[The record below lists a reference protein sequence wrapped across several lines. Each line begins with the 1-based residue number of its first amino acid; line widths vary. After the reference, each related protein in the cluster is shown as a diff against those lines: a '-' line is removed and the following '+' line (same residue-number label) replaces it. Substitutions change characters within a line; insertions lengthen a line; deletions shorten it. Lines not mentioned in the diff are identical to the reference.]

1 MAVLVPG
8 TTTGFN
14 LNSYKRGAAEATYQK
29 MVAIPIIEDYGQR
42 LYGTGNVRKW
52 ARVASSVLS
61 QTAAGTG
68 LDTATVIGTPI
79 TLTAAGNYVH
89 VQWSRNQQAQIDI
102 DLNGGALPQIE
113 QALAEGSDQ
122 SVLTNVASLTQ
133 NVSQASIDGALWR
146 QVVGRL
152 MGNTNGVAMPG
163 GSKTIYGIFS
173 HTQYPNLAN
182 ITEFNNAEVRGDSE
196 NPYVKGIWMR
206 GGGVLLNFTTVV
218 QQDANGWHN
227 VVFVAECFTI
237 GWNTRHD
244 VDMMKDEL
252 AHRLIVFNNFGS
264 AVQHDLRGLD
274 VRTTASAL

>member
-14 LNSYKRGAAEATYQK
+14 LTSYKRGAQEATYQK

-42 LYGTGNVRKW
+42 IYGTGAIRKW
-52 ARVASSVLS
+52 ARVASSVLT

-68 LDTATVIGTPI
+68 LDTATVIGSAA

-89 VQWSRNQQAQIDI
+89 VQWSRNEQAQIDI
-102 DLNGGALPQIE
+102 DLNSGALPQIE

-122 SVLTNVASLTQ
+122 SVLTSVASLTQ
-133 NVSQASIDGALWR
+133 NVSQASIDGPLWR

-152 MGNTNGVAMPG
+152 MGNTNGVSIPG
-163 GSKTIYGIFS
+163 GKTIYGIFS
-173 HTQYPNLAN
+173 HTQYPNLGS
-182 ITEFNNAEVRGDSE
+182 IPEFNNAEIRGDSE
-196 NPYVKGIWMR
+196 NPYVKGIWTK
-206 GGGVLLNFTTVV
+206 GGGVLLNFSTVV
-218 QQDANGWHN
+218 QADANGWHN
-227 VVFVAECFTI
+227 VVFIADCFTI

-252 AHRLIVFNNFGS
+252 AHRLIVFNNFGAGIS
-264 AVQHDLRGLD
+264 RDLGGID